1 MALQKDEAIVLIKRT
16 YGESDRILQLFTLSA
31 GKISAIA
38 KGGNK
43 SQKRFANTLEPF
55 NHVRVEYFEKYG
67 KGMVRIENADI
78 LETNSG
84 IEKTLKRACTAAF
97 LTEFVHRLTKERE
110 RHDGLFQVLKNV
122 LKELKD
128 VEYSYDHV
136 LHHQLKIL
144 GLLGFMPNFDSCV
157 YCGKEMTAYVRTLF
171 SRERGGVLC
180 AHCARSL
187 PYKAYPEGVIAK
199 LASLRGNGEFPEA
212 RSGENG
218 TGAVQEPHGTYAG
231 TGAAAGFTRNAQDIM
246 EGFTSFHLDVEFR
259 SYRILKDAFLKG

>member
-16 YGESDRILQLFTLSA
+16 YGESDRILTLFTVGA

-97 LTEFVHRLTKERE
+97 FTEFVNRLTKERE
-110 RHDGLFQVLKNV
+110 KHDGLFQALRGI

-128 VEYSYDHV
+128 VEYSYDDV

-144 GLLGFMPNFDSCV
+144 GLLGFMPNFDACV
-157 YCGKEMTAYVRTLF
+157 YCGKDMTGYVRALF
-171 SRERGGVLC
+171 SRERGGILC
-180 AHCARSL
+180 SHCARSL
-187 PYKAYPEGVIAK
+187 PYKAYPDGVIAR
-199 LASLRGNGEFPEA
+199 LALLRDNGGRPSASE
-212 RSGENG
+212 
-218 TGAVQEPHGTYAG
+218 
-231 TGAAAGFTRNAQDIM
+231 GFVREAQDIM

-259 SYRILKDAFLKG
+259 SYKILKNLFLKE